1 MNIIPKISA
10 DFFSS
15 KGNYKNYNARI
26 CMRIWNNAILF
37 FLEFSKTY
45 IPFASRTYRF
55 IQKEEGRG
63 EENNFATTFV
73 LSTK

>member
-1 MNIIPKISA
+1 
-10 DFFSS
+10 
-15 KGNYKNYNARI
+15 
-26 CMRIWNNAILF
+26 MRIWNNAILF
-37 FLEFSKTY
+37 FLEFFKTY

>member
-1 MNIIPKISA
+1 MNIIRKISA

-37 FLEFSKTY
+37 FFSEFFKTY

-55 IQKEEGRG
+55 IQKEERG